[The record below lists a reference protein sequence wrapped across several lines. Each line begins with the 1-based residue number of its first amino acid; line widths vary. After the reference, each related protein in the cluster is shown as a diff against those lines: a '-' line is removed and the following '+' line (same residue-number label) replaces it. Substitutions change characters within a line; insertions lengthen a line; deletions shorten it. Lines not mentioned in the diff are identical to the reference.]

1 MGAASIAVM
10 SPTTTPADR
19 LARVLRVPTHAVDGE
34 PDAAGLAAQRAVLA
48 ELYPHAFAA
57 LEVEL
62 VAEHTILARW
72 PGASTADPALLM
84 AHQDVVPPGDGW
96 RHPPFDGAIV
106 DGMLWG
112 RGAIDDKGSLVAML
126 EAIDGIAADG
136 RAPARDVWLVLGHD
150 EETFGSGALAA
161 IELLRERGVRPAF
174 ALDEGGAVVDP
185 PVPGVSVPAAMVGVS
200 EKGMLVLRLR
210 VDEHGGHSSTPP
222 RIPATAVLAR
232 AVTRVTDARFPERIT
247 PTTVR
252 MLQTLGAHAREPYRS
267 LLTRAHVLS
276 PLLRRILAANDET
289 RATITTSATVTRLR
303 AGTAVNAIAERAEAT
318 VSVRLAQGTTIADAV
333 RILRRAIRDDRVR
346 VEVVRG
352 HEASPT
358 SRTDGVGWDAVAAAT
373 AREFPDAVLTPYD
386 MLGATDSRHAH
397 LVTDR
402 VLRFTPFLLTS
413 ELRACLHARDERI
426 PVAEVERG
434 VRWYRALLER
444 C

>member
-1 MGAASIAVM
+1 MSSTTGA
-10 SPTTTPADR
+10 ADR
-19 LARVLRVPTHAVDGE
+19 LARVLRVPTHATGAE
-34 PDAAGLAAQRAVLA
+34 PDAAGLTALRELLA
-48 ELYPHAFAA
+48 TLYPHAFAA

-72 PGASTADPALLM
+72 PGASAAGPALLM
-84 AHQDVVPPGDGW
+84 AHQDVVPPGEGW
-96 RHPPFDGAIV
+96 AHPPFAGEIV
-106 DGMLWG
+106 DGVLWG

-126 EAIDGIAADG
+126 EAIDALAAEG

-150 EETFGSGALAA
+150 EETFGTGALRA
-161 IELLRERGVRPAF
+161 IETLRDRGVRPAF
-174 ALDEGGAVVDP
+174 VLDEGGAVVDP

-200 EKGMLVLRLR
+200 EKGMLVLRLA

-222 RIPATAVLAR
+222 RTPATAVLAR
-232 AVTRVTDARFPERIT
+232 AVTRVTRARFPERIT
-247 PTTVR
+247 PTTLR

-267 LLTRAHVLS
+267 LLVRAQALS
-276 PLLRRILAANDET
+276 PVLRRILAANDET
-289 RATITTSATVTRLR
+289 RATITTSATVTGLR
-303 AGTAVNAIAERAEAT
+303 AGTAANAIAERAEAT

-333 RILRRAIRDDRVR
+333 RVLRRAIRDDRVR

-358 SRTDGVGWDAVAAAT
+358 SPTDGRGWDAIAAAT
-373 AREFPDAVLTPYD
+373 AQEFPDAVLTPYD
-386 MLGATDSRHAH
+386 MLGGTDSRHAH
-397 LVTDR
+397 LIADR

-413 ELRACLHARDERI
+413 DLRACLHARDERI
-426 PVAEVERG
+426 PVAELERG